1 MEKKDLIIFISTF
14 ITFSFEAI
22 LHYNIGKNGMT
33 QIVFP
38 GLFDIIKLAG
48 VVMVFSLA
56 NTMLSNFL
64 EKMFNKKVQ

>member
-33 QIVFP
+33 SITMPSLIDIV
-38 GLFDIIKLAG
+38 KLAG
-48 VVMVFSLA
+48 VVVIFSLA
-56 NTMLSNFL
+56 NTLLSNFL
-64 EKMFNKKVQ
+64 ESQFNKKND